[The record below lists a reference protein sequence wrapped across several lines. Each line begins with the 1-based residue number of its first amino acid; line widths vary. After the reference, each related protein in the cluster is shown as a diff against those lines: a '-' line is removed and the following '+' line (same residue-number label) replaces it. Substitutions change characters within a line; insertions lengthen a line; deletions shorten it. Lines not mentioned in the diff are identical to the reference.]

1 MAVEEG
7 DFVKIH
13 YTGRV
18 KETDEVIDTTR
29 EEVAEEHDLD
39 VRTGPVVVVVGAGM
53 VWEPVEEELKGREP
67 GDEFEVEVPPEKAF
81 GERDASLVRTYR
93 RSEVRGEVRPG
104 GTVVTP
110 EGRRGRV
117 VSVDG
122 GRVRVDMNHPL
133 AGKTLVYEVEV
144 LEVLEGVEERAEGL
158 LDTLA
163 PGIDVELE
171 WEDEDGTLRLRV
183 EGEDAVKTGWFGAKR
198 RFVELMREHDDRV
211 EKVVVEEVFK

>member
-1 MAVEEG
+1 MAMEEG

-18 KETDEVIDTTR
+18 KETGEVIDTTR
-29 EEVAEEHDLD
+29 EEVAEEHYLD
-39 VRTGPVVVVVGAGM
+39 VRPGPVVVVVGAGM
-53 VWEPVEEELKGREP
+53 VWEPVEEELKGRKP
-67 GDEFEVEVPPEKAF
+67 GDSFEVEVPPEKAF

-122 GRVRVDMNHPL
+122 GRVRVDLNHPL
-133 AGKTLVYEVEV
+133 AGRTLVYEVEV
-144 LEVLEGVEERAEGL
+144 VGVLEDVVERAEGL
-158 LDTLA
+158 LGTLA
-163 PGIDVELE
+163 PDVDAEVE
-171 WEDEDGTLRLRV
+171 WDGEGTLRVRV
-183 EGEDAVKTGWFGAKR
+183 EGEDAVRGDWVGAKR
-198 RFVELMREHDDRV
+198 RFAELMREYDERV
-211 EKVVVEEVFK
+211 EEVVVEEVFK